1 MKKLFSLLLLALF
14 LTSSAPK
21 PDLETTPTILCQ
33 SSNYLIVEN
42 NGNYSVTS
50 YGKKKRYITNASNQ
64 VPQEVQRALRN
75 CNSEND

>member
-1 MKKLFSLLLLALF
+1 MKKLFSLLLFVLAMF
-14 LTSSAPK
+14 VSEES
-21 PDLETTPTILCQ
+21 TPTILCQ